1 MGEGKLWNRNFILLW
16 LGNAQSAVGNTL
28 YIVALSY
35 LILDLTGS
43 PKYTAITMAAAALPY
58 IFSPFAGAIV
68 DRINMK
74 KYLVIG
80 DFIRAGGMF
89 FICWLAFY
97 NLLHVLLIIGTA
109 FLLGIVGLIYRP
121 SFAVLLPRLIPSSE
135 IARANALNSTTARI
149 ASLLGFMFGGIIVS
163 WLGSIPA
170 ILINGFSFFIMS
182 FLLMIIDFPE
192 IKHPHKTSD
201 GVWLEVKEGFNYLLS
216 TKLLL
221 MIPIIFFIMNVS
233 YSPLEILMPLKMQEM
248 NEGAKGYGTFFA
260 SLSIGAIVISAFIS
274 KFGKNLNT
282 RSFTIIGLSVMAIS
296 MGGIALSNNLLV
308 ACIFSSLFGAGSS
321 LVGISNITYV
331 QTEVDDKYRG
341 RIFGVF
347 GTIEQAGMPASLAL
361 IGFLVDYVEAKS
373 FLLFFAFLLALVGI
387 LWFIFNLGFRR
398 QNQKSHPT
406 HEQQNF

>member
-109 FLLGIVGLIYRP
+109 FLLYRP

-163 WLGSIPA
+163 WLGSIQA

-192 IKHPHKTSD
+192 IKHPHK
-201 GVWLEVKEGFNYLLS
+201 K
-216 TKLLL
+216 
-221 MIPIIFFIMNVS
+221 
-233 YSPLEILMPLKMQEM
+233 
-248 NEGAKGYGTFFA
+248 
-260 SLSIGAIVISAFIS
+260 
-274 KFGKNLNT
+274 
-282 RSFTIIGLSVMAIS
+282 
-296 MGGIALSNNLLV
+296 
-308 ACIFSSLFGAGSS
+308 
-321 LVGISNITYV
+321 
-331 QTEVDDKYRG
+331 
-341 RIFGVF
+341 
-347 GTIEQAGMPASLAL
+347 
-361 IGFLVDYVEAKS
+361 
-373 FLLFFAFLLALVGI
+373 
-387 LWFIFNLGFRR
+387 
-398 QNQKSHPT
+398 
-406 HEQQNF
+406 